1 MQAYSVR
8 VYGGACIVCCLG
20 TVVRNVYGMFNNP
33 TAIVATA
40 CCYAPRSRRLTDR
53 GQSAVAYSTAEG
65 ETLFLDGD
73 SITHLFFMSDRFD
86 GDGDVTSA
94 SPFS

>member
-1 MQAYSVR
+1 MTSSYDTLPTLLSH
-8 VYGGACIVCCLG
+8 I
-20 TVVRNVYGMFNNP
+20 TVHVKDQYVTTYDDVILVKPNR
-33 TAIVATA
+33 I
-40 CCYAPRSRRLTDR
+40 
-53 GQSAVAYSTAEG
+53 STAEG

-86 GDGDVTSA
+86 GNGDVTSA